1 MSKVGIFPKL
11 VSRSGFILA
20 LEPLP
25 LASSKAIRGISLH
38 VYSIYR
44 LTSLGVWSVSSFLEH
59 LSAGI
64 DAYYA
69 YYD

>member
-44 LTSLGVWSVSSFLEH
+44 LTSLGVFATSFLEH
-59 LSAGI
+59 LSDGI
-64 DAYYA
+64 DAYY
-69 YYD
+69 D